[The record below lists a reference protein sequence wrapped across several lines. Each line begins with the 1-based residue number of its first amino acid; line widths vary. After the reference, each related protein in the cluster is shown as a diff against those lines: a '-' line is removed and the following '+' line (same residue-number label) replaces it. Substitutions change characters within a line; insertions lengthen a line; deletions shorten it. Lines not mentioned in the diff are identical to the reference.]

1 MVPPLLSRMPE
12 VNEAIPMPLGHER
25 WKSANAANWVIACV
39 KSATP
44 RLRLTQLL
52 QIRISA
58 FLRGYPH
65 RTGWRG
71 EMRYGLLNDVRGSI
85 KKPGR

>member
-1 MVPPLLSRMPE
+1 MPE
-12 VNEAIPMPLGHER
+12 VNEAIPMPPVTER

-39 KSATP
+39 KALRP
-44 RLRLTQLL
+44 RLRLTKLL
-52 QIRISA
+52 QICISA
-58 FLRGYPH
+58 FLAGIPH

-71 EMRYGLLNDVRGSI
+71 EMRYGLLNVYACSI